1 MKYRSASYTCNTKL
15 TEMKHLLTAIA
26 CCLAV
31 TGFAQTFS
39 IFENTLYSTSKKVTQ
54 PLGLLLFQESA
65 TGIIGVEL
73 NAIGTFDTASE
84 VLISDFLIEKFNL
97 SDGAFAVD
105 FSYRDSAQPIT
116 ILTDKDVFEATLS
129 PKQLE
134 IRNKPPLW
142 RAGHHTI
149 NAVSWSVGGSAI
161 ATGALL
167 IGQPIAAGV
176 ILVISSIGN
185 IVEAVKSGRALKEAS
200 ETDSVEPNRD

>member
-1 MKYRSASYTCNTKL
+1 M
-15 TEMKHLLTAIA
+15 
-26 CCLAV
+26 
-31 TGFAQTFS
+31 
-39 IFENTLYSTSKKVTQ
+39 Q

-65 TGIIGVEL
+65 SGIVGVEL
-73 NAIGTFDTASE
+73 KAIGNFDEASE
-84 VLISDFLIEKFNL
+84 VLISDFLIEKFKL

-105 FSYRDSAQPIT
+105 FSYSDSAQPIT

-149 NAVSWSVGGSAI
+149 NAVAWSVGGSAI

-185 IVEAVKSGRALKEAS
+185 IAESVKSGRALKEAS
-200 ETDSVEPNRD
+200 EAASVEPNREE